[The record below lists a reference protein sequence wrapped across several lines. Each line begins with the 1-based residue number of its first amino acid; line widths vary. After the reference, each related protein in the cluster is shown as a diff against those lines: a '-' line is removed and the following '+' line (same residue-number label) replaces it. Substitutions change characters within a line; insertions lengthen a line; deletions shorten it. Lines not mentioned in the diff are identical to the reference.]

1 MELLAGTSGYSY
13 KPWKGVFY
21 PEDLRDDGM
30 LAYYASQ
37 LPTVEINNTFYQFP
51 KKHIL
56 EAWSAQ
62 VPDTFRFVI
71 KAPRRITHI
80 RRLKNAAD
88 DTSFLLS
95 TLSVLGES
103 LGAIL
108 FQLPPNLQKDLPRLE
123 AFLELLPAG
132 TKAAFEFRHASWL
145 DEEVRDR
152 IVARGCALCA
162 ADKDDELGE
171 QAFAL
176 ASKGTWGYMRMR
188 GAGYGPQDLTAW
200 AARIQATGWERA
212 FVFFK
217 HEEGEAP
224 GWATRLLEAASVAGG

>member
-13 KPWKGVFY
+13 KPWKGPFY

-30 LAYYASQ
+30 LAWYAGR

-51 KKHIL
+51 KKQLL
-56 EAWSAQ
+56 EAWAAK
-62 VPDTFRFVI
+62 VPPGFRFVI

-80 RRLKNAAD
+80 RRLKNVED
-88 DTSFLLS
+88 DTRFLLS
-95 TLSVLGES
+95 TLEVLGER

-123 AFLELLPAG
+123 AFLELLPQG
-132 TKAAFEFRHASWL
+132 TPAALEFRHASWL
-145 DEEVRDR
+145 DAEVRDR
-152 IVARGCALCA
+152 IVARGGALCA
-162 ADKDDELGE
+162 ADKEDGLGD

-176 ASKGTWGYMRMR
+176 ACAGSWGYMRMR
-188 GAGYGPQDLTAW
+188 GENYEPQDLAAW
-200 AARIQATGWERA
+200 AERIRSTGWQRA

-217 HEEGEAP
+217 HEDGAKAP
-224 GWATRLLEAASVAGG
+224 GWAARLLSFMS